1 MKKEELLK
9 DYKLVKEATESNLM
23 KQGQDVRVKIYQKNE
38 TQIQVIEET
47 NQYRVSENFEKY
59 SELKKFED

>member
-1 MKKEELLK
+1 MKKEDLLK
-9 DYKLVKEATESNLM
+9 DYKLVKETTESNLM

-47 NQYRVSENFEKY
+47 KQYRVSKNFENY
-59 SELKKFED
+59 SELRKFED